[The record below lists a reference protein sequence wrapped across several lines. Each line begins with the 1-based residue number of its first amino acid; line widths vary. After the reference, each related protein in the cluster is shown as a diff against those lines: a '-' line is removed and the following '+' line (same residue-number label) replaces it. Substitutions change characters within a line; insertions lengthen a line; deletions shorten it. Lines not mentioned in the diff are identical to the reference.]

1 MPNTKSSDIRYKVL
15 DRCLRRGGY
24 STEDL
29 KNEVNKELEE
39 AGYEPVTALNTIRQD
54 LLHIE
59 SNYHNVHIESK
70 KVGRNVT
77 YAYETPDSSIYKLQ
91 LSDEE
96 LAQLSQCMAMLA
108 QFEGLPQMKW
118 LQSFIERFKLSIN
131 IEANGKRV
139 VGFDECPYLKGKELF
154 ATLLTAIC
162 EKRVLKICYKN
173 FRVGVIKEL
182 IFHPYYIKEFNKRWF
197 LLGITEGFDSPTNLA
212 FDRIEKV
219 DYLQT
224 PAYRENT
231 AFDFND
237 DYFEDIVGVT
247 RYEAPVEKIQIRVN
261 NDALPYITTKPL
273 HGSQRIITS
282 GEDYTLIQLEVIPNY
297 ELEQLLL
304 YYGES
309 VTVVS
314 PMNFKEKMRERIKRM
329 GSNYELVHID

>member
-24 STEDL
+24 STEGL
-29 KNEVNKELEE
+29 KNAVNKELEE
-39 AGYEPVTALNTIRQD
+39 AGYAPVTALNTIRQD
-54 LLHIE
+54 LSHIE
-59 SNYHNVHIESK
+59 CYYHNVHIESK

-77 YAYETPDSSIYKLQ
+77 YAYEDPDSSIYKLQ
-91 LSDEE
+91 FSDEE

-108 QFEGLPQMKW
+108 QFEGLPQMEW
-118 LQSFIERFKLSIN
+118 LQSFMERFKLSIN

-162 EKRVLKICYKN
+162 EKRVLKISYKN
-173 FRVGVIKEL
+173 FRKGVTKEL
-182 IFHPYYIKEFNKRWF
+182 VFHPYYLKEFNKRWF
-197 LLGITEGFDSPTNLA
+197 LLGLTEGFDTPTNLA

-219 DYLQT
+219 EYLQT

-231 AFDFND
+231 EFDFND
-237 DYFEDIVGVT
+237 DYFEDVVGVT
-247 RYEAPVEKIQIRVN
+247 HYDAPVEKIQIRVN
-261 NDALPYITTKPL
+261 NDTLPYITTKPL
-273 HGSQRIITS
+273 HGSQRVISSDERT
-282 GEDYTLIQLEVIPNY
+282 TLIQIEVIPNF

-314 PMNFKEKMRERIKRM
+314 PMNFREKMRDRM
-329 GSNYELVHID
+329 KKMVENYE